1 MGSSEAE
8 NTAGVVGFRVN
19 QWDGGTYSLLVLAR
33 FRPVVPVAL
42 ALTLGAGTTLGVA
55 PTATAKAGKAGRSE
69 ARKVA
74 YTSWDAGKALATGTA
89 RAVRV
94 AKGKVRL
101 DAPTAT
107 SRVRGT
113 TYERG
118 SWTSPWTTPGFAFT
132 ELVPS
137 WDAATPPGT
146 FVRIQVRGRTAD
158 GRTSSWDD
166 LGRWAASEKA
176 GEQFRRTSLGSQT
189 DDLARVATDTFVAT
203 TPMTSWRLRV
213 TLNRKAGTTV
223 TPRVDAVG
231 AVASAIPSS
240 TSVSTSRPHS
250 ATPVELPVPSFS
262 QMVHDGH
269 FPAYGGGGEAW
280 CSPTSLAMVLAYY
293 EALPPAT
300 KTAWVGSNHPDRV
313 VDHVARMTYD
323 HGYDGTGNWP
333 FNTAYAAARTHK
345 AFVTRFVSLRGV
357 ESLVRAGIPVVTSIT
372 FGRGQLTGAPISS
385 TNGHLLVVVG
395 FTADG
400 DVVVNDPAASSN
412 AGVRRV
418 YDRAQFENAWLKRGP
433 AGGSGGVAYVVRD
446 KAHPLPARGSSRAW

>member
-1 MGSSEAE
+1 
-8 NTAGVVGFRVN
+8 
-19 QWDGGTYSLLVLAR
+19 LLVLPR
-33 FRPVVPVAL
+33 LRPVVPA
-42 ALTLGAGTTLGVA
+42 ALTALSLAAGTTLVTA
-55 PTATAKAGKAGRSE
+55 PADAKAPG
-69 ARKVA
+69 RKVA
-74 YTSWDAGKALATGTA
+74 YTAWDSGAAIATGTA

-94 AKGKVRL
+94 TKGKVRL

-113 TYERG
+113 TYQRG
-118 SWTSPWTTPGFAFT
+118 SWTSPWATPGFAFT

-137 WDAATPPGT
+137 WDAATPEGT
-146 FVRIQVRGRTAD
+146 FVRVQLRGRTAD

-166 LGRWAASEKA
+166 LGRWAS
-176 GEQFRRTSLGSQT
+176 GDQQFRRTSRGSQT

-203 TPMTSWRLRV
+203 TPLTSWQVRVSLLRRV
-213 TLNRKAGTTV
+213 GSAA

-231 AVASAIPSS
+231 AVASAIPAS
-240 TSVSTSRPHS
+240 TSVRTSRPLS
-250 ATPVELPVPSFS
+250 AAAVELPVPSFS

-293 EALPPAT
+293 EALPGDAE
-300 KTAWVGSNHPDRV
+300 TAWVGRTHPDRV

-333 FNTAYAAARTHK
+333 FNTAYAATLTHK
-345 AFVTRFVSLRGV
+345 AFVTRFASLRGV
-357 ESLVRAGIPVVTSIT
+357 ESLVRAGVPVVTSLT
-372 FGRGQLTGAPISS
+372 FGRGQLAGAPISS

-395 FTADG
+395 FTAEG
-400 DVVVNDPAASSN
+400 DVVVNDPAAASN
-412 AGVRRV
+412 DGVRRV

-433 AGGSGGVAYVVRD
+433 AGGSGGIGYVVRD
-446 KAHPLPARGSSRAW
+446 RAHPLPARGASRAW